1 MGVISDVI
9 VVIRERYKA
18 NTKMLEKTIKDWKVY
33 AEDGCRVVVSG
44 PEANYPHP
52 A

>member
-33 AEDGCRVVVSG
+33 AED
-44 PEANYPHP
+44 ANILRRTLCMGI
-52 A
+52 